1 MEKRICMSSRI
12 FLGYQ
17 FTITS
22 ADPNKDCWQ
31 QHQKLRGQRHAF
43 EWQETRE
50 KERVTNGKDRD
61 SILNAR
67 AASSVVSVRRP
78 RSEAKSS
85 KLLQWEWKSWLVSWS
100 DLQSNFVKHIVQIVR
115 VDCEKSA
122 HSASSCTWEHNSDAT
137 QYNYVKKTFSSWQDQ
152 LIH

>member
-1 MEKRICMSSRI
+1 MKIVENNTKSWEDNDTHSNGKDKRKRAS
-12 FLGYQ
+12 
-17 FTITS
+17 
-22 ADPNKDCWQ
+22 D
-31 QHQKLRGQRHAF
+31 
-43 EWQETRE
+43 
-50 KERVTNGKDRD
+50 NGKDRD

-85 KLLQWEWKSWLVSWS
+85 KLLQREWKSWLVSWS
-100 DLQSNFVKHIVQIVR
+100 DLQSNFVKHIVQSVR

-122 HSASSCTWEHNSDAT
+122 HSASSCAWEQNSDAT

-152 LIH
+152 LIHQ